1 VLVSVPQELQEGET
15 RGVRILRVFE
25 GNTSDVRIF
34 FYHYLIF
41 GGTIMSD
48 QHNTLPPLEGDL
60 KFQMQ
65 VTTQMMERMNFVM
78 GKVCNRLDRVERR
91 GNEPG
96 TSTQDVRKVEAE
108 LKANSSGRAESPRCV
123 DWRKFNISKE
133 EKRRLRVSNI
143 YAHNAFVMLDK
154 EREPERF
161 AKVYKETN
169 KVCEE

>member
-1 VLVSVPQELQEGET
+1 
-15 RGVRILRVFE
+15 
-25 GNTSDVRIF
+25 
-34 FYHYLIF
+34 
-41 GGTIMSD
+41 MSD
-48 QHNTLPPLEGDL
+48 QHNTPPPLEGDL

-78 GKVCNRLDRVERR
+78 GKVCNRLDRVERC

-108 LKANSSGRAESPRCV
+108 LKANSSSRAENPRCV

-154 EREPERF
+154 EREPE
-161 AKVYKETN
+161 
-169 KVCEE
+169 